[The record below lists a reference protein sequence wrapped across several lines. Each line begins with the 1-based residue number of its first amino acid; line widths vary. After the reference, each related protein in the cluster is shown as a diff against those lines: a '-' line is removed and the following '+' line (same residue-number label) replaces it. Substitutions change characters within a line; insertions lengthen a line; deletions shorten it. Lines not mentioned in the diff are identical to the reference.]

1 MSHLDL
7 RLENLFLDLLDMVI
21 HLGLLLEGPVLDR
34 MVTRLGLLLE
44 GPALDRLTRLDLLS
58 ENLFLGV
65 VIHLDLVLERPI
77 LYLLLP
83 PDLLPEEPALDLILG
98 GRAKG
103 LTRYGRHITHLDL
116 LLEVLAPHLILGR

>member
-1 MSHLDL
+1 MTHLDL
-7 RLENLFLDLLDMVI
+7 RLENLFLDFLD
-21 HLGLLLEGPVLDR
+21 

-44 GPALDRLTRLDLLS
+44 GPVLDRLTRLDLLS

-65 VIHLDLVLERPI
+65 VIHLDLVLDGPT
-77 LYLLLP
+77 LDLLLP

-103 LTRYGRHITHLDL
+103 LTRYGRHITHPDL